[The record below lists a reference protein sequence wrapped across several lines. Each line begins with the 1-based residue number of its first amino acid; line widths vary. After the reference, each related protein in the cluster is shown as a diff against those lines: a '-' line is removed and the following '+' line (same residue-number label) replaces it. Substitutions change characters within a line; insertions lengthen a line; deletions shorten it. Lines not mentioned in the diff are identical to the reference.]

1 MFESMKI
8 SLASFRRASA
18 RSLFPSRLGAR
29 PVFIINSTV
38 RYGEPGLSTFLFT
51 QDIVTV
57 VVPVHAVCHHGL
69 HVILS
74 DITKQGVS
82 LHHPERHPHI
92 PVLFN
97 CFFGDPV
104 SKIFEAL

>member
-1 MFESMKI
+1 MLESIKI

-18 RSLFPSRLGAR
+18 RSLFPARRGAR
-29 PVFIINSTV
+29 PVFIINSTI
-38 RYGEPGLSTFLFT
+38 RYGVPGLSTFLFT
-51 QDIVTV
+51 QDSVTV
-57 VVPVHAVCHHGL
+57 AVPVHAVFHHGL

-92 PVLFN
+92 PVFFN
-97 CFFGDPV
+97 CFFGNYV
-104 SKIFEAL
+104 TEVLG